1 MNCLCCGAP
10 LDRDADVVSRWHR
23 RCARRFFGGS
33 AVPEISITTDDLE
46 SFARRNVQAGLTVPG
61 VQRKMSLHLDGQSRP
76 YRLTLVGYP
85 AGYILKP
92 PAPEYRELPEFEHTV
107 LSLADVAGIRT
118 VPHGLVH
125 LASGERAYITRRVD
139 RDGSTRVPMEDL
151 CQLSERLTDDKYR
164 SSCEQCGKTI
174 GRYSD
179 RPGLDLADYFFLLL
193 FCFVTGNAD
202 MHLKNFSLVRGVGGW
217 VLAPAYDLLP
227 TNLLIPDDRDE
238 TALTINGK
246 RSRLRYRD
254 FLACGRTIGL
264 IDTVINRLTARIVER
279 AHRFP
284 ETVERSHLSPE
295 NRHALQELVV
305 ERVSVLRDG
314 MNQDPVARG

>member
-1 MNCLCCGAP
+1 M
-10 LDRDADVVSRWHR
+10 VSRWHR

-61 VQRKMSLHLDGQSRP
+61 VQRKMSLHL
-76 YRLTLVGYP
+76 
-85 AGYILKP
+85 
-92 PAPEYRELPEFEHTV
+92 
-107 LSLADVAGIRT
+107 ADVAGIRT

-139 RDGSTRVPMEDL
+139 RDGSTRLSMEDL

-202 MHLKNFSLVRGVGGW
+202 MHLNNFSLIRGTGGW

-314 MNQDPVARG
+314 MNRDPVARG